1 MTAALSLTS
10 PSATAAGERQELE
23 QLRNTVVNLLQSL
36 VDQGVLTEDRARTIV
51 REAQAK
57 AESDAAPQA
66 ADEGAV
72 RVPYVPQ
79 IVKDE
84 IATQVAETVRPGVVD
99 DVVGVAR
106 AEGWGV
112 PGALPDWLSRITI
125 AADVRLRAEQQF
137 FASGNAENFYL
148 DFNTINAR
156 GGVVRAGPAALLNV
170 SEDRF
175 RMRAQARFAVQSQI
189 ASGWTAGLRL
199 ATGNLQDPGSLNQTL
214 GNTGGRYTLG
224 VDQLYVRYEP
234 QLTGMPASLT
244 AIGGRYASPWFS
256 PTDLV
261 YDRDLMFEGIAVT
274 GRYAFGEGSEDSAA
288 RAFGTLS
295 AAPLQEVALSS
306 NDKWL
311 YGAQL
316 GVVVPFLED
325 HRLTVAGA
333 LFDFRNVEGRRN
345 SPESTLLDYTAP
357 QVLRTGNSLFDIR
370 NSADLTS
377 NLFALASEFRV
388 VNVSLGYDLRVGGYL
403 LRVGA
408 DAVRNIGFDRT
419 EIRART
425 GLDIE
430 PRNEGYQLEFAFGR
444 PEVAAPGAWR
454 ATLGYRYLQRDAV
467 LDAFTESDFRGG
479 GTDVEG
485 FYLSGDLGLTA
496 RTWLRLRYLSGGELD
511 GLLYPVGTPG
521 QRFPYGLDTLQ
532 LDLNAQF

>member
-1 MTAALSLTS
+1 MTAALTLTS

-36 VDQGVLTEDRARTIV
+36 VDQGVLTQERARTIV
-51 REAQAK
+51 REAQSK

-66 ADEGAV
+66 VDEGAV

-84 IATQVAETVRPGVVD
+84 IATQVAESVRPGVVE

-125 AADVRLRAEQQF
+125 AADVRVRTEQQF

-175 RMRAQARFAVQSQI
+175 RLRAQARLAVQSEI
-189 ASGWTAGLRL
+189 APGWTAGLRL
-199 ATGNLQDPGSLNQTL
+199 ATGNLQDPASLNQTL
-214 GNTGGRYTLG
+214 GNTGARYTIG
-224 VDQLYVRYEP
+224 VDQLYVRYESD
-234 QLTGMPASLT
+234 LAGLPASLT

-256 PTDLV
+256 PTELL
-261 YDRDLMFEGIAVT
+261 YDRDLMFEGVAVT
-274 GRYAFGEGSEDSAA
+274 GRYTFGEGSEDTAA
-288 RAFGTLS
+288 RVFGTLS

-316 GVVVPFLED
+316 GVAVPFLED
-325 HRLTVAGA
+325 HRITVAGA
-333 LFDFRNVEGRRN
+333 FFDFRNVAGQRN
-345 SPESTLLDYTAP
+345 APESTLLDYTAP
-357 QVLRTGNSLFDIR
+357 QALRIGNSLFDIR

-377 NLFALASEFRV
+377 NLFALAADFRI
-388 VNVSLGYDLRVGGYL
+388 VNLAVGYDLRLGGYR
-403 LRVGA
+403 LRVAA
-408 DAVRNIGFDRT
+408 DAVRNIGFDRD
-419 EIRART
+419 EIRTRT

-430 PRNEGYQLEFAFGR
+430 QRNEGYQFEVAFGR
-444 PEVAAPGAWR
+444 PDVAVPGAWR
-454 ATLGYRYLQRDAV
+454 ATLGYRYVQRDAV
-467 LDAFTESDFRGG
+467 LDAFTFSDFRGG
-479 GTDVEG
+479 GTDAEG
-485 FYLSGDLGLTA
+485 YYLSGELGLA
-496 RTWLRLRYLSGGELD
+496 GRTWMRLRYLSGSELD
-511 GLLYPVGTPG
+511 GLLFPLGTVG
-521 QRFPYGLDTLQ
+521 QRFPYGMDTLQ